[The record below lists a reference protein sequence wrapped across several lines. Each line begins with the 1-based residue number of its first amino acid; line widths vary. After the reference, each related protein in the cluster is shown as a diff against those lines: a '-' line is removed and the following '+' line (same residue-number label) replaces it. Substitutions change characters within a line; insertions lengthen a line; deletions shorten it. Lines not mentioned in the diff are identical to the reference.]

1 MSEIIMS
8 SSSDS
13 DDKEIDKYHDKSN
26 SSGSCD
32 NGSNSSNSSRGNTT
46 DKQYLSRVPRFP
58 LEVLQEVM
66 RTRMASG
73 SLASTSTSAPSS
85 ASSSKEETLYFCAL
99 GIRSRMDEEKLNS
112 LRSWY

>member
-8 SSSDS
+8 LSSDS
-13 DDKEIDKYHDKSN
+13 DEREIDEYHDKSN
-26 SSGSCD
+26 SSGSSD

-46 DKQYLSRVPRFP
+46 DKQYLSRVPRVP

-73 SLASTSTSAPSS
+73 SLVGTSTGAPSS
-85 ASSSKEETLYFCAL
+85 ASSSKEETLYFCAV
-99 GIRSRMDEEKLNS
+99 GIPSRTDEKKLNS
-112 LRSWY
+112 LRSLY